1 MKSLSSNGVR
11 YLLIGGYAV
20 NLYGYVR
27 STGGLDVWI
36 ANDPENAAKVAGA
49 VRGFGF
55 KDASA
60 EMFQD
65 SGAIVRMGL
74 PPVRIEIMT
83 GIYGVEFD
91 ACYERRQTMEISGL
105 AVPVIDLDDLKR
117 NKRAAGRM
125 KDLAD
130 LEEL

>member
-1 MKSLSSNGVR
+1 
-11 YLLIGGYAV
+11 LIGGYAV

-27 STGGLDVWI
+27 STGDLDVWI

-60 EMFQD
+60 EMFQA
-65 SGAIVRMGL
+65 SGAIIRMGL
-74 PPVRIEIMT
+74 PPVRIVIMT
-83 GIYGVEFD
+83 GISGVEFD